1 MSNQDI
7 PENQLGQENV
17 DMIVKRE
24 KIKKEIADFRKKYD
38 EMFPPRTKKQV
49 KKNEKVL

>member
-1 MSNQDI
+1 MSNEDI

-24 KIKKEIADFRKKYD
+24 KIKKEIDDFRKKYD
-38 EMFPPRTKKQV
+38 EMFPPRMKKQA

>member
-1 MSNQDI
+1 MSKKDI

-17 DMIVKRE
+17 DRIVKQQ

-38 EMFPPRTKKQV
+38 EMFPPKNKKTV
-49 KKNEKVL
+49 KQN